1 MKKNKEKLPINA
13 VEVEKNKNSDFQVA
27 RFVDDQ
33 FELDVKVD
41 KENLTVWLEQEQIA
55 TLFDVQRPAIV
66 KHISNIYLDKELDN
80 STCSKMEQVQIEGGR
95 TVKRKIKL
103 YNLDMIISVGYRVK
117 SQRGIIFR
125 RWANSVLKEY
135 LIKGYAVNERRLTAL
150 NKTIDIQNRM
160 LASTLHIDNEE
171 LSSVIEAY
179 TNALDLLDDYDHQ
192 TVKEIEGHKT
202 TYQLTY
208 DECRRIID
216 SMKFGDN
223 SNIFGVEKEEGKLN
237 GILAAVY
244 QEVFGEEVYKT
255 LESKAIHLLYFL
267 VKDHPFYD
275 GCKRIAATLF
285 LEFLNKNHALV
296 KNGKLILSNDAL
308 VAITL
313 LIAESNP
320 DEMELITK
328 TFTHFLKKD
337 AD

>member
-13 VEVEKNKNSDFQVA
+13 VEVEKNENSDYQVV
-27 RFVDDQ
+27 RFVDGD
-33 FELDVKVD
+33 FELEVSADFNN
-41 KENLTVWLEQEQIA
+41 ETFWLTQNDMA
-55 TLFDVQRPAIV
+55 TLFDVDRTRITR
-66 KHISNIYLDKELDN
+66 HISNIIKEGELDEKSN
-80 STCSKMEQVQIEGGR
+80 V
-95 TVKRKIKL
+95 RKTHFAHSDRPIKL
-103 YNLDMIISVGYRVK
+103 FNLDMILSVGYRVNSK
-117 SQRGIIFR
+117 RGIAFR

-171 LSSVIEAY
+171 LSSVVEAY

-192 TVKEIEGHKT
+192 TVKEIEGHKA

>member
-1 MKKNKEKLPINA
+1 
-13 VEVEKNKNSDFQVA
+13 
-27 RFVDDQ
+27 
-33 FELDVKVD
+33 
-41 KENLTVWLEQEQIA
+41 
-55 TLFDVQRPAIV
+55 
-66 KHISNIYLDKELDN
+66 
-80 STCSKMEQVQIEGGR
+80 
-95 TVKRKIKL
+95 
-103 YNLDMIISVGYRVK
+103 MIISVGYRVK

-171 LSSVIEAY
+171 LSSVIDAY

-192 TVKEIEGHKT
+192 TVKEIEGHQA